1 MTVDAEI
8 PKTAADRTLTYTRTI
23 DRRDVHRLAVSEVLL
38 TDQRQ
43 TGKLDVAA
51 AAQLPLNHSYFSDHV
66 DDPPRFDILLLV
78 EACRQAGIA
87 GSHLL
92 GLPRDTI
99 MLVGSFDITVPDPRV
114 LIQGGRP
121 GEMRIDGH
129 FMPTRT
135 RGGVVRRGTV
145 TQELVVNGQP
155 AGTHHSDVSF
165 VALREHDALRRMQRT
180 APAPLTTDFPDSPAV
195 GQAEPVLVRR
205 VHPLNVV
212 LSAVRRHE
220 GRLVANVTPRFGNPA
235 LFDHTYDHMPAMVM
249 AEAAR
254 QLAVASFGQETAVP
268 VLTAVN
274 AVFGRHAELDL
285 PLRAVLTQ
293 ATQDTKEVQVTFD
306 QGTGGPQAAPIAKVG
321 LSFERT
327 DRM

>member
-1 MTVDAEI
+1 VTVDAQITGTVEAERAL
-8 PKTAADRTLTYTRTI
+8 KYTRTI

-43 TGKLDVAA
+43 TGELDVAA

-66 DDPPRFDILLLV
+66 GDPPRFDVLLLV

-92 GLPRDTI
+92 GVPRQTV

-121 GEMRIDGH
+121 GEMRIAGH
-129 FMPTRT
+129 FTPTRV

-145 TQELVVNGQP
+145 TQELTVNGQP
-155 AGTHHSDVSF
+155 AGTHRSEVSF
-165 VALREHDALRRMQRT
+165 VSLREHEALRRMQRAT
-180 APAPLTTDFPDSPAV
+180 PAPLTTDFPDIPAAS
-195 GQAEPVLVRR
+195 QAVPSLVRR

-212 LSAVRRHE
+212 LSAVRLDEEHRDE
-220 GRLVANVTPRFGNPA
+220 ERLVANVTPRFGNRA
-235 LFDHTYDHMPAMVM
+235 LFDHTYDHVPAMVM

-254 QLAVASFGQETAVP
+254 QLAVASFGQGTTVP
-268 VLTAVN
+268 VLTGVN
-274 AVFGRHAELDL
+274 AEFGRHAELDL
-285 PLRAVLTQ
+285 PLRAVLTGG
-293 ATQDTKEVQVTFD
+293 QVTFD
-306 QGTGGPQAAPIAKVG
+306 QGPATAHTPIARVS
-321 LSFERT
+321 LSFEET
-327 DRM
+327 DRMR